1 MLHCGGLER
10 SGRRLRLLEVRE
22 REVVVG
28 LELWVRDQV
37 LLAQRNGHEFVK
49 GQDAGLAA
57 FPTC

>member
-37 LLAQRNGHEFVK
+37 LLAQRQVW
-49 GQDAGLAA
+49 
-57 FPTC
+57 